1 MTLQANQAHW
11 SPPRLDSVRWQRVP
25 DSAAAVESVLRGES
39 DIATSVPPSLAAAVN
54 GSPGVVVHA
63 RSSGN
68 ITYLGFNTASEPLR
82 ERAVRACLAHAI
94 DRRRI
99 VDAVLAG
106 HGTLTQTLVHPRSE
120 WHCPETE
127 DYGYDPRA
135 AAEALEQA
143 GWRRTASGARADP
156 HGRVLSLSLLTV
168 RGDDMKQDAARL
180 VARQL
185 AEVGVTVRLESAA
198 MAELLNDR
206 VYPRCYEMVLLA
218 LNPGPSPSFLRAFY
232 HSGGGA
238 DPGNRF
244 GYANPAVDDLIDA
257 LPPLDESRAARA
269 MVQDIQRL
277 VARDVPHVPLFY
289 ADVVDVAASRLI
301 LPRLDALFGNRFYDL
316 YQWDVMD
323 PNPTSGQ
330 G

>member
-1 MTLQANQAHW
+1 
-11 SPPRLDSVRWQRVP
+11 
-25 DSAAAVESVLRGES
+25 
-39 DIATSVPPSLAAAVN
+39 
-54 GSPGVVVHA
+54 
-63 RSSGN
+63 
-68 ITYLGFNTASEPLR
+68 
-82 ERAVRACLAHAI
+82 
-94 DRRRI
+94 
-99 VDAVLAG
+99 
-106 HGTLTQTLVHPRSE
+106 
-120 WHCPETE
+120 
-127 DYGYDPRA
+127 
-135 AAEALEQA
+135 
-143 GWRRTASGARADP
+143 
-156 HGRVLSLSLLTV
+156 
-168 RGDDMKQDAARL
+168 
-180 VARQL
+180 
-185 AEVGVTVRLESAA
+185 